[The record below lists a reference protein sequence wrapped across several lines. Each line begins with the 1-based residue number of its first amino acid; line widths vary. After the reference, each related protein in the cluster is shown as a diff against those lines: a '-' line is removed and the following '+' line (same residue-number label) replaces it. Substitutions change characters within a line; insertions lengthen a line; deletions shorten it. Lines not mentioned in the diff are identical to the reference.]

1 MKNHYKILGL
11 PRNASPRKIKEQ
23 YRKLA
28 KIYHPDKL
36 ANSTDRAHCA
46 DKFKEIN
53 EAYEALAEVVQR
65 ANLDP
70 KERKLDF
77 LYRQGKQLL
86 EQKKWSKA
94 MIVFNEILA
103 SDSAYRDA
111 QTCLQETRR
120 RHKRLAARYAEA
132 NSFFQQRKWAEA
144 MQGFEFVLQEDP
156 DYRDTARKYKR
167 ARREQLM
174 VEFMGQY

>member
-36 ANSTDRAHCA
+36 ANSTDQAYCA
-46 DKFKEIN
+46 EKFKEIN
-53 EAYEALAEVVQR
+53 EAYEALSEVVQR
-65 ANLDP
+65 ANL
-70 KERKLDF
+70 
-77 LYRQGKQLL
+77 LL

-103 SDSAYRDA
+103 SDSTYRDVL
-111 QTCLQETRR
+111 TCLQETRR
-120 RHKRLAARYAEA
+120 RHKRLAAQYAEA
-132 NSFFQQRKWAEA
+132 NSFFQQRKWTEA
-144 MQGFEFVLQEDP
+144 MQSFEFVLQEDP
-156 DYRDTARKYKR
+156 DYRDTAKKYKR